1 MSSLAFLLL
10 LVLMKTDLAISPSF
24 EEFKDMARKYN
35 VIPVWTEILA
45 DLTTPVALFNRCIG
59 EKDGFLLESVD
70 RGEHW
75 GRWSFIG
82 GKPLA
87 TITSVNDEINLEGSL
102 PVAGDS
108 EMGLLQLLTDLLDVF
123 ETPPLED
130 FPPLHGGVVGY
141 LGYDLSLI
149 HI

>member
-1 MSSLAFLLL
+1 
-10 LVLMKTDLAISPSF
+10 MKTDLTILPSF
-24 EEFKDMARKYN
+24 DDFKGMTKKYN

-59 EKDGFLLESVD
+59 AKDGFLLESVD

-87 TITSVNDEINLEGSL
+87 TITSERNEIHLEGSL
-102 PVAGDS
+102 PVAVDT
-108 EMGLLQLLTDLLDVF
+108 EMGLLELLTDLLDVF

-130 FPPLHGGVVGY
+130 FPPLHGGLV
-141 LGYDLSLI
+141 LSLI